1 MLTTPAPPPP
11 LNEAERFTH
20 YRSLAD
26 AMPLIVWIS
35 RDGVGVDY
43 YSRCWFEY
51 TGLDGAGPGDLGWR
65 AALHP
70 EDEPLLARLGAAG
83 RADGEPYEFEYRLR
97 RHDGIYRWHLGRV
110 VPLRDEAGRVCLWV
124 GTGTDIDDQKRQACQ
139 QFVFLRDVLGGVTE
153 GKLRLCASPDDLPA
167 PLPPAGAAFRLARG
181 AGLSDLRRSAE
192 AAAQARAFPDG
203 RWMDLVT
210 AVGEAAMNAVAHG
223 GGAGRGRVHADADT
237 VQVWVSDQG
246 GGIPVECLA
255 QATLKRGH
263 STAGSFG
270 HGFWLMLNTLD
281 RVWLLTGPTGTT
293 LVLEQ
298 SRASRAPSWLAG
310 ACKTHGAPL

>member
-1 MLTTPAPPPP
+1 MFTGTDSPSLLAGET
-11 LNEAERFTH
+11 ECFTH

-43 YSRCWFEY
+43 YSRRWFEY
-51 TGLDGAGPGDLGWR
+51 TGLKFAGPGDLGWQ

-70 EDEPLLARLGAAG
+70 EDGPVLAQVNASAWAG
-83 RADGEPYEFEYRLR
+83 GEAFEFEYRLR
-97 RHDGIYRWHLGRV
+97 RHDGIYRWHFARV
-110 VPLRDEAGRVCLWV
+110 VPLRDSSGRVYLWI
-124 GTGTDIDDQKRQACQ
+124 GTGTDIDDQKRQARQ
-139 QFVFLRDVLGGVTE
+139 QFMFLHDVLAGVTE
-153 GKLRLCASPDDLPA
+153 GKLRLCASAGDLPV
-167 PLPPAGAAFRLARG
+167 PLPPAGEAFGLAPSV
-181 AGLSDLRRSAE
+181 GLSALRHGAQ
-192 AAAQARAFPDG
+192 AAAQARSFPEE
-203 RWMDLVT
+203 RWMDMVT

-223 GGAGRGRVHADADT
+223 GGLGQGRIHADADT

-246 GGIPVECLA
+246 DGIAVECLA

-281 RVWLLTGPTGTT
+281 RVWLLTGPAGTT

-298 SRASRAPSWLAG
+298 GRDPVAPVWPAG
-310 ACKTHGAPL
+310 P